1 MDWHSIW
8 VLHIQH
14 LFLHLCDL
22 TNIHTP
28 VRASKQTWGSLPYLR
43 MEKPG
48 IEPLTLSAH
57 QITYCRLFKKPKVW
71 DTELTGLLEKD
82 SFVVR
87 AGDCCI
93 LSSKKKS
100 SGCFW
105 NSVTITAHSM
115 QIDIDCGAGPN
126 VFCSLASTTR
136 SLKETEMTI
145 QFSTSHCKRNPAAG
159 DLQQW
164 HYVCDKL
171 QYNFHF
177 V

>member
-1 MDWHSIW
+1 MDWHFYIEHFST
-8 VLHIQH
+8 LFEH
-14 LFLHLCDL
+14 LFLYLCDL

-28 VRASKQTWGSLPYLR
+28 VHTSKETWGSLPYLR

-93 LSSKKKS
+93 PSSKKKS
-100 SGCFW
+100 SGVLLKCHH
-105 NSVTITAHSM
+105 ITAHSM
-115 QIDIDCGAGPN
+115 QIDIDCGAVPN
-126 VFCSLASTTR
+126 VFCSLASTTQ
-136 SLKETEMTI
+136 SLQETEMTI

-159 DLQQW
+159 DLQQ
-164 HYVCDKL
+164 
-171 QYNFHF
+171 
-177 V
+177 

>member
-1 MDWHSIW
+1 MNLFIARLRNPGLTYSMDWHFST
-8 VLHIQH
+8 
-14 LFLHLCDL
+14 LFEPPSHTTPFLYLCDL

-28 VRASKQTWGSLPYLR
+28 VHASKETWGSLPYLR

-93 LSSKKKS
+93 PSSKKKS
-100 SGCFW
+100 SGVLLKCHHH
-105 NSVTITAHSM
+105 HS
-115 QIDIDCGAGPN
+115 
-126 VFCSLASTTR
+126 T
-136 SLKETEMTI
+136 
-145 QFSTSHCKRNPAAG
+145 
-159 DLQQW
+159 
-164 HYVCDKL
+164 
-171 QYNFHF
+171 
-177 V
+177 